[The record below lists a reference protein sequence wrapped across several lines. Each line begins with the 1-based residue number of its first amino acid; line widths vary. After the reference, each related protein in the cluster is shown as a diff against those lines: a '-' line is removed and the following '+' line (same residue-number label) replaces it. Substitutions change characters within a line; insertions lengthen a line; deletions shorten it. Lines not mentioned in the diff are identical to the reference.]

1 MKIQITGK
9 NITIT
14 EAMREATNFK
24 LSKMDK
30 YFIIDDSVNCKVLAR
45 TYKNEQKIEVTI
57 FTKMMDFRVEVK
69 ADDYYQALDLAIDK
83 LEGQMRK
90 LKTRLGRRHRESLGQ
105 SINFKNFESEDVPTG
120 EDEIVRVKEI
130 ELTPIDLETAITKME
145 ALDHNFY
152 VYLDEEDEL
161 VSVLYKRDNGGYG
174 LIQVKK

>member
-1 MKIQITGK
+1 MKVQIVGK

-14 EAMREATNFK
+14 AAMKKATEQK
-24 LSKMDK
+24 LAKMDK
-30 YFIIDDSVNCKVLAR
+30 YFIIDDSVNCRVLAR
-45 TYKNEQKIEVTI
+45 TYNNEQKIEITI

-69 ADDYYQALDLAIDK
+69 ADDYYKALDLAIDK

-90 LKTRLGRRHRESLGQ
+90 LKTRLDRRHHESLGQ
-105 SINFKNFESEDVPTG
+105 SINFSNFESEDTPSS

-145 ALDHNFY
+145 ALNHSFY

-161 VSVLYKRDNGGYG
+161 ISVLYKRDNGGYG
-174 LIQVKK
+174 IIQVKK